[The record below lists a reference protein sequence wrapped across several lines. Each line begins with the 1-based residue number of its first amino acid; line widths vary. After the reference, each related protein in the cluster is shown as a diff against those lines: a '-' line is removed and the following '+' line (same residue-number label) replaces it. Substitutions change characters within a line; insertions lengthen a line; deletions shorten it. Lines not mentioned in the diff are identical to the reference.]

1 MFFSLQLRRRLYPS
15 PWEELPENVPCDPD
29 IYGRLATFLTRVY
42 KIESGRN
49 KGEPSVPYGWRLIAG
64 RLIGVVRKPAHVL
77 RGTPSSWRMPLCPCE
92 IASSSSNGGG
102 GGVDISTELADK
114 VYSLW
119 GSSVR
124 DQFASDNAHLTGA
137 SDAKQN
143 PSAFGILARSVT
155 ESSQH
160 NRELLSKF
168 DLLERKFEVTQA
180 ALLRSLHSPNIRT
193 KTTRRALSIT
203 SFHIRR

>member
-1 MFFSLQLRRRLYPS
+1 MEGGSLRDAVQASFASQLMYYEERLQAGECRFVLVKLRDGFIS
-15 PWEELPENVPCDPD
+15 L
-29 IYGRLATFLTRVY
+29 GRQGINLVERASLRA
-42 KIESGRN
+42 SSDSSASR
-49 KGEPSVPYGWRLIAG
+49 SS
-64 RLIGVVRKPAHVL
+64 AHINANADS
-77 RGTPSSWRMPLCPCE
+77 TSST
-92 IASSSSNGGG
+92 SSSSNGGG

-180 ALLRSLHSPNIRT
+180 ALLQSTLHSPNVRT
-193 KTTRRALSIT
+193 KTTRHALSIT

>member
-1 MFFSLQLRRRLYPS
+1 MRDAVQASFASQLMYYEERLQACECRFVLVKLRDAFTSLGRQGINLVERASLRASSDSSASRS
-15 PWEELPENVPCDPD
+15 
-29 IYGRLATFLTRVY
+29 
-42 KIESGRN
+42 S
-49 KGEPSVPYGWRLIAG
+49 
-64 RLIGVVRKPAHVL
+64 AHINANADS
-77 RGTPSSWRMPLCPCE
+77 TSSTS
-92 IASSSSNGGG
+92 ITSSSSYGGG
-102 GGVDISTELADK
+102 GGVDIPTELADK